1 MDCGSPA
8 AAFPSQPCWRPVQ
21 GICLQPNGSANAA
34 AVQRWPAP
42 SPCPGSRAAS
52 RKRQEACRSPR
63 SLRLGRR
70 CEKHLGVRQPCC
82 RFSQPALLAT
92 RSRDM
97 PPTKQL
103 RQRGSGLA
111 LARAKPVSRQQ
122 GCLQKAAGGLPQSK
136 EPAAREAVRS
146 TLDCGSPAAAFPS
159 QPCWRPVRGM
169 CLQPNGSANA
179 AAVQRWP
186 APSPC
191 PGSRAASRK
200 RQEACRSPRSLR
212 LMLGRHGLAGQSGR
226 DLGP

>member
-1 MDCGSPA
+1 VRSTLDCGSPA

-21 GICLQPNGSANAA
+21 GIYLQSNSSAKAA
-34 AVQRWPAP
+34 AVQRWLAP
-42 SPCPGSRAAS
+42 GPCPGSRAAS

-103 RQRGSGLA
+103 RQSGSGLA

-136 EPAAREAVRS
+136 EPAAREAVREAPW
-146 TLDCGSPAAAFPS
+146 TAAALLPLFPASPAGDPFEGCASNLTAPPTRQRFSVGPRQARVPAAGLPPES
-159 QPCWRPVRGM
+159 GRKP
-169 CLQPNGSANA
+169 
-179 AAVQRWP
+179 AAVQG
-186 APSPC
+186 AC
-191 PGSRAASRK
+191 GS
-200 RQEACRSPRSLR
+200 C
-212 LMLGRHGLAGQSGR
+212 
-226 DLGP
+226 